1 MSGWRE
7 FASRFHD
14 ELVETMSP
22 HKNQRMTRSEI
33 LERIESNPAF
43 KGQEQWIYP
52 SDHCINHT
60 NKGACYCAKTDK
72 AIFERIRRGK
82 YKVRE
87 SLNKL

>member
-1 MSGWRE
+1 
-7 FASRFHD
+7 
-14 ELVETMSP
+14 
-22 HKNQRMTRSEI
+22 MTRSEI
-33 LERIESNPAF
+33 LELIKSNPAF

-72 AIFERIRRGK
+72 TIFERIGRGK
-82 YKVRE
+82 YKVLE